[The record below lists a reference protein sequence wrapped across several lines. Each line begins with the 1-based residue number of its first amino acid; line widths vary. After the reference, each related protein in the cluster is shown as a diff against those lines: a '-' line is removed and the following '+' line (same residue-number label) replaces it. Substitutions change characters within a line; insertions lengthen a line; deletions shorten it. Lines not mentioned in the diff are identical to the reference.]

1 MFNDVSFLA
10 ALVAGIFSFT
20 SPCVLPLVPIFL
32 AHLAGVS
39 VTDSSVPARTRL
51 IANAVAYVL
60 GFSLIFVLLGVALG
74 AAGSFVQTADFVA
87 ENRLLLVRIG
97 GVLLI
102 LLGLRQLGLISIP
115 FLDRERR
122 LRIGSGET
130 GTLTS
135 SFMMGVTFGAG
146 WSPCVGPILGIILTM
161 AANSADV
168 ARSAG
173 LLVTYSLG
181 LGVPFLIVALAFGSA
196 PGILRRLNRRLG
208 TVMSISGAVML
219 GVGAIMLLGIYERFF
234 VEIVRLAPWTPWE
247 PSL

>member
-1 MFNDVSFLA
+1 MLNDVSFVA
-10 ALVAGIFSFT
+10 ALVAGVFSFT

-39 VTDSSVPARTRL
+39 VADSSMAARTRL
-51 IANAVAYVL
+51 LANAAAYVL
-60 GFSLIFVLLGVALG
+60 GFSLIFVLLGIALG
-74 AAGSFVQTADFVA
+74 AAGSFVQTADLIA

-97 GVLLI
+97 GVLLMV
-102 LLGLRQLGLISIP
+102 LGVRQLGLISIP
-115 FLDRERR
+115 FLDRERH
-122 LRIGSGET
+122 LRVGRGTT

-135 SFMMGVTFGAG
+135 SFMIGVTFGAG

-168 ARSAG
+168 IHSGG
-173 LLVTYSLG
+173 LLATYSLG

-196 PGILRRLNRRLG
+196 PGLLRKLNHRLG
-208 TVMSISGAVML
+208 AVMSVSGAVML
-219 GVGAIMLLGIYERFF
+219 GVGAIMVLGIYERLF
-234 VEIVRLAPWTPWE
+234 VEIVRIAPWTPWE

>member
-10 ALVAGIFSFT
+10 ALVAGVFSFT

-39 VTDSSVPARTRL
+39 VTDSSAPARSRL
-51 IANAVAYVL
+51 LANAGAYVL

-74 AAGSFVQTADFVA
+74 AAGSFVQTADLIA

-102 LLGLRQLGLISIP
+102 ILGLRQLGLISIP

-122 LRIGSGET
+122 LQIGTGQT

-135 SFMMGVTFGAG
+135 SFFIGVTFGAG

-168 ARSAG
+168 TRSAA
-173 LLVTYSLG
+173 LLVAYSVG
-181 LGVPFLIVALAFGSA
+181 LGVPFLLVALAFGSA
-196 PGILRRLNRRLG
+196 PGILRSLNRRLG

-234 VEIVRLAPWTPWE
+234 VELVRMAPWTPWE
-247 PSL
+247 PTL